1 MFEVLKA
8 RVGIWRRRRETVAE
22 LRAMTD
28 RELLDMGISRWDIE
42 RIANHASQPRR

>member
-1 MFEVLKA
+1 MFEVLKT
-8 RVGIWRRRRETVAE
+8 RIGIWRKRRETVGE

-42 RIANHASQPRR
+42 RIANQANQPRR